1 MTAHDRKPSAADAL
15 DVDTYFRLYIGAL
28 RIDDPTRRLIAC
40 YVILLAGRL
49 GMRLQEIQHLRE
61 SWIDWKR
68 GEICIPAFDPCG
80 CKRCWIGALD
90 VWGRKGLKE
99 LQDTGEW
106 ESGVSWKNLTAEER
120 EEVTERAEFCTPEN
134 LQEIVYTIKWSPK
147 HDRSTRVIAFGWSYR
162 ITACLVAFFDELD
175 CLDWNQYS
183 INRLLKEAAKNADGV
198 DPSKVFAHRLRA
210 TGETFLADA
219 SVDVKMLRDLA
230 GWQDLQTVLH
240 YIVKSGRINTWKL
253 YHVMG
258 KGDEA
263 PPVVPEDPEHQFP
276 VIANPLPFQNEPFY
290 PVTPDGDAYDEE
302 ARRERHREQEDEPI
316 PLHHPR
322 EVNLPYNRAGFPNQD
337 QIHYDPAD
345 HELPG
350 HIDRDSDRV
359 ETKDGALVTK
369 ATTLVDVENPHRVPR
384 SHDPEPG
391 KHRADWVNSELD
403 AFVDQDGDDSTALSV
418 ISVGGTAAYG
428 TLRSASVIRDRLRRE
443 WNEHW
448 MGDGGAAPDAAKLGK
463 GVATYFLLV
472 VAPLAVNF
480 GLIFGL

>member
-1 MTAHDRKPSAADAL
+1 M
-15 DVDTYFRLYIGAL
+15 YIGAL
-28 RIDDPTRRLIAC
+28 RIDNRARRLIAC

-68 GEICIPAFDPCG
+68 GEICIPSFDPCG
-80 CKRCWIGALD
+80 CSRCWVGALN

-99 LQDTGEW
+99 LQESGEW
-106 ESGVSWKNLTAEER
+106 ESGISWKNLTAEER

-134 LQEIVYTIKWSPK
+134 LQEVVYKTKWSPK
-147 HDRSTRVIAFGWSYR
+147 YDRSARVIAFGWSYR
-162 ITACLVAFFDELD
+162 ITACLVTFFDEFD
-175 CLDWNQYS
+175 CLDWRQYS
-183 INRLLKEAAKNADGV
+183 INRLLKEAAENADGM
-198 DPSKVFAHRLRA
+198 DPSEISAHPLRA

-230 GWQDLQTVLH
+230 GWQDLQTAVY
-240 YIVKSGRINTWKL
+240 YIAKSGRINTWKL

-276 VIANPLPFQNEPFY
+276 VIANPFPFQNEPFY
-290 PVTPDGDAYDEE
+290 PVSPDGDAYDEDV
-302 ARRERHREQEDEPI
+302 RRERHREQRNQPL

-322 EVNLPYNRAGFPNQD
+322 DVNLPHDHAGFPNND
-337 QIHYDPAD
+337 QIHYDPSD

-359 ETKDGALVTK
+359 ETKDGIPVTE
-369 ATTLVDVENPHRVPR
+369 ATTLVDVENPHRIPR
-384 SHDPEPG
+384 SRDPEPG

-403 AFVDQDGDDSTALSV
+403 EFLDQDSDDSPTLSV
-418 ISVGGTAAYG
+418 IGVGGATAYA
-428 TLRSASVIRDRLRRE
+428 TLRSASTIRTRLRRE
-443 WNEHW
+443 WNRYW
-448 MGDGGAAPDAAKLGK
+448 ITNDGAAPGATKFGK
-463 GVATYFLLV
+463 GVAMYFLLV
-472 VAPLAVNF
+472 VFPLAVNF
-480 GLIFGL
+480 GFILEF

>member
-15 DVDTYFRLYIGAL
+15 GVDTYFRLYIGAL

-68 GEICIPAFDPCG
+68 GEICIPSFDPCG
-80 CKRCWIGALD
+80 CSRCWVGALD

-99 LQDTGEW
+99 LQESGEW
-106 ESGVSWKNLTAEER
+106 ESDISWKNLTAEKR
-120 EEVTERAEFCTPEN
+120 EEVTERSEFCTPEN
-134 LQEIVYTIKWSPK
+134 LQEIVYTTQWSPK
-147 HDRSTRVIAFGWSYR
+147 YDRSARVIAFGWSYR
-162 ITACLVAFFDELD
+162 ITACLMTFFDDFD
-175 CLDWNQYS
+175 CIDWQQYS
-183 INRLLKEAAKNADGV
+183 LNRLLKEAAENADGV
-198 DPSKVFAHRLRA
+198 DPSKISAHRLRA

-230 GWQDLQTVLH
+230 GWQDLQTALY
-240 YIVKSGRINTWKL
+240 YIAKSGRINTWKL

-263 PPVVPEDPEHQFP
+263 PPVVPEDPEHMFP

-290 PVTPDGDAYDEE
+290 PIAPDGSAYDEDL
-302 ARRERHREQEDEPI
+302 RRERHQEQQNQQI
-316 PLHHPR
+316 LLHHPR
-322 EVNLPYNRAGFPNQD
+322 EVNLPYDRAGFPDQD
-337 QIHYDPAD
+337 QIHYDPSD

-359 ETKDGALVTK
+359 DTKDGVPVTK
-369 ATTLVDVENPHRVPR
+369 ATTLVDVDDPHRVPR
-384 SHDPEPG
+384 SRDAEPG

-403 AFVDQDGDDSTALSV
+403 AFLDQDSDDSTALS
-418 ISVGGTAAYG
+418 IIGICGATAYV
-428 TLRSASVIRDRLRRE
+428 TLQSTSTIRTRLRRE
-443 WNEHW
+443 WNDHW
-448 MGDGGAAPDAAKLGK
+448 MSNGGAAPDATKFGE
-463 GVATYFLLV
+463 GVAMYLLLIV
-472 VAPLAVNF
+472 FPLAVDIGF
-480 GLIFGL
+480 IFGL